1 MINIT
6 NEKDIHERI
15 YQFVLRVLQF
25 LAKLPKT
32 PQNFIFITQTT
43 KSVTSMGANDQE
55 ADAAESKKDFI
66 AKYSIVKKESKE
78 TIYWLRII
86 GDTNSSFEEE
96 AMRLKK
102 EGKEILN
109 VVSTIIYNTKHG
121 RK

>member
-1 MINIT
+1 MTNIT
-6 NEKDIHERI
+6 NEKTKDIHERI
-15 YQFVLRVLQF
+15 YQ
-25 LAKLPKT
+25 
-32 PQNFIFITQTT
+32 
-43 KSVTSMGANDQE
+43 
-55 ADAAESKKDFI
+55 
-66 AKYSIVKKESKE
+66 KE

-96 AMRLKK
+96 AMRLKR